1 VRRKEY
7 PVTELA
13 ILVTGGCG
21 FIGSTLAARLVQRG
35 HDVTVLDDLSTGHL
49 QNIEGLDVHLVKPP
63 YRDLARVVPQL
74 DAIYHL
80 GIPSSTMMYRRD
92 PHLVGKAVNDAIDV
106 FEAARTHGCKVV
118 YASTSSLYNGN
129 PVPYHE
135 AMPILVTD
143 YYTECRRA
151 IERLARL
158 YDTLYG
164 VAAVG
169 LRFFSV
175 YGPKERHKGRYANVV
190 SQFLWAMQ
198 RGEAPVIYGDGSQTR
213 DFIYVDDIVDALMR
227 ALERDGGSDVFNVGT
242 GTAHSYNQVVDR
254 LNQVLG
260 TAIEPRYQPNPIANY
275 VQHTLA
281 DTRKAEHDLGFR
293 ASTAFD
299 AGVRAILD
307 PSA

>member
-1 VRRKEY
+1 LE
-7 PVTELA
+7 

-21 FIGSTLAARLVQRG
+21 FIGSTLVERLVRCG

-49 QNIEGLDVHLVKPP
+49 QNVEGLDVRLVKPP
-63 YRDLARVVPQL
+63 FRDLARIASQL

-80 GIPSSTMMYRRD
+80 GIPSSTMMYRRN
-92 PHLVGKAVNDAIDV
+92 PHLVGQAVNEAIDV
-106 FEAARTHGCKVV
+106 FEAARTHTCTVV
-118 YASTSSLYNGN
+118 FASTSSLYNGN

-164 VAAVG
+164 VASVG

-190 SQFLWAMQ
+190 SQFLWSMQ
-198 RGEAPVIYGDGSQTR
+198 RGESPVIYDDGSQTR
-213 DFIYVDDIVDALMR
+213 DFVYVDDVVDALLR
-227 ALERDGGSDVFNVGT
+227 ALERDGDSEIFNVGT
-242 GTAHSYNQVVDR
+242 GTAHSYNQVVDC
-254 LNQVLG
+254 LNRVLG
-260 TAIEPRYQPNPIANY
+260 TVVEPRYQSNPIANY
-275 VQHTLA
+275 VHHTLA
-281 DTRKAEHDLGFR
+281 DTQKAEQHLGFR
-293 ASTAFD
+293 AETALD
-299 AGVRAILD
+299 VGVRAILD
-307 PSA
+307 ATT

>member
-1 VRRKEY
+1 M
-7 PVTELA
+7 TEVV

-21 FIGSTLAARLVQRG
+21 FIGSTLVARLVQRG
-35 HDVTVLDDLSTGHL
+35 DDVTVLDDLSTGHL
-49 QNIEGLDVHLVKPP
+49 QNVEGLEVRLVKPP
-63 YRDLARVVPQL
+63 YRDLARAAAPL
-74 DAIYHL
+74 DAIFHL

-92 PHLVGKAVNDAIDV
+92 PHLVGQAVNEAIDV
-106 FEAARTHGCKVV
+106 FEAARAHGCPVV

-143 YYTECRRA
+143 YYTECRLA

-175 YGPKERHKGRYANVV
+175 YGPKERHKEGYANVV

-198 RGEAPVIYGDGSQTR
+198 RGEAPMIYGDGRQTR
-213 DFIYVDDIVDALMR
+213 DFVYVDDVVDALLR
-227 ALERDGGSDVFNVGT
+227 AWEWSGGSDVFNVGT
-242 GTAHSYNQVVDR
+242 GTAHSYNEVVER
-254 LNQVLG
+254 LNRVLG
-260 TAIEPRYQPNPIANY
+260 STIEPRYQPNPIANY

-281 DTRKAEHDLGFR
+281 DTRKAEHHLGFR
-293 ASTAFD
+293 AKTAFE
-299 AGVRAILD
+299 AGVRALLD
-307 PSA
+307 PVA